1 MIIKTPRTERVPKI
15 FISVDYRIW
24 GVYSGESFLLLLT
37 GHSMSFTTWKAGVG
51 LCPYYLN
58 WLGLSSKI
66 IISSTD
72 HRYHCLLTV
81 E

>member
-1 MIIKTPRTERVPKI
+1 MIIQTPRTERVPNI
-15 FISVDYRIW
+15 FIPVDSRIW
-24 GVYSGESFLLLLT
+24 GVYSGASFLLLPT
-37 GHSMSFTTWKAGVG
+37 GPRMSFTTWKAGVG
-51 LCPYYLN
+51 LCPYNLN

-72 HRYHCLLTV
+72 HRYHCLLPV